1 VQGAPETIRKN
12 VPKKITDMDGFDDR
26 DKFKD
31 MEALITENRWFEL
44 ERSIIWLH
52 LQNHWNSSD

>member
-1 VQGAPETIRKN
+1 MQGAPETIRKN
-12 VPKKITDMDGFDDR
+12 VPKKVTDMDGFDDR

-44 ERSIIWLH
+44 ERSII
-52 LQNHWNSSD
+52 

>member
-1 VQGAPETIRKN
+1 MQGAPETIRKN
-12 VPKKITDMDGFDDR
+12 ASKKITDMDGFDDR

-44 ERSIIWLH
+44 ERSII
-52 LQNHWNSSD
+52 